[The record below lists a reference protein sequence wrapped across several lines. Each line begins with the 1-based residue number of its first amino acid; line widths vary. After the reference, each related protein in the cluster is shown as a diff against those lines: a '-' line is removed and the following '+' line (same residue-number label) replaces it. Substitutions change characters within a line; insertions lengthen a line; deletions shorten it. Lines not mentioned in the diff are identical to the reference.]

1 MADNANAK
9 KLTYNEYTV
18 GIICPLEVEMT
29 AVRYMLDEEH
39 LRLPGKEGDHN
50 RYILGKM
57 GGHNVVVGYLPH
69 GSQGIGAA
77 ATVATDM
84 RRTFSSIRLRLLVGI
99 GGGIPSKKND
109 IRLGDV
115 VVGMPD
121 GIHGGVVQYDLGKR
135 TVDGFEHKG
144 YLYPPPIEWT
154 TAVVEMK
161 SNHKANPTNKIEGFV
176 SQMLGAFPKLQKYS
190 RPASDLDILFRSD
203 TNHVRDEPTCDK
215 CDKSQAIH
223 RRGLTGPE
231 IFYGTIASGDSVI
244 KNAELRDGLS
254 KVSGGALC
262 FEMEAA
268 GLANGFPCVVIRG
281 ICDYADSHKN
291 DQWHPYAAATAAAC
305 AKELLGYIDPVPG
318 NFALRSSSNM

>member
-1 MADNANAK
+1 MANTRNPKRLNYDD
-9 KLTYNEYTV
+9 YTV
-18 GIICPLEVEMT
+18 AMICPLEVEMT

-39 LRLPGKEGDHN
+39 VRLPGKDGDRN

-57 GGHNVVVGYLPH
+57 GDHNVAIGYLPH

-77 ATVATDM
+77 ATMATDM
-84 RRTFSSIRLRLLVGI
+84 RRTFPSVQLRLLVGI
-99 GGGIPSKKND
+99 GGGIPSQKND

-135 TVDGFEHKG
+135 TVDGFERKG
-144 YLYPPPIEWT
+144 FLCPPPDEWR

-161 SNHKANPTNKIEGFV
+161 SDHEAKSNRLADVAHAGSLPQAPEI
-176 SQMLGAFPKLQKYS
+176 L
-190 RPASDLDILFRSD
+190 RPASDLDILFPPD
-203 TNHVRDEPTCDK
+203 TKHIRDEPTCDK
-215 CDKSQAIH
+215 CDKSTAIPP
-223 RRGLTGPE
+223 RGATGPE

-244 KNAELRDGLS
+244 KDAAVRDELSRT
-254 KVSGGALC
+254 SGGALC

-268 GLANGFPCVVIRG
+268 GLSNGFPCVVIRG

-291 DQWHPYAAATAAAC
+291 DQWHPYAAAAAAAC
-305 AKELLGYIDPVPG
+305 AKELLTYMDQLPG
-318 NFALRSSSNM
+318 MLAL